1 MKPPFVAFL
10 NTPLGRKLRLA
21 ALIFALLFTA
31 SAVAQYLFIRTRIQ
45 KTSQAEF
52 QAWTEELRHE
62 VNYTTNWNLKKF
74 RQADWTA
81 PGCYVFSTNGLVL
94 DIEGFVAGLVYHVT
108 LPEGLAYGAPTNI
121 TSGVGETWRILAK
134 KLRGGVA
141 ILGTPQPTAPPN
153 ADALLQENATQF
165 GTSIEEAAR
174 IRARDID
181 RNVDYAVVDDSG
193 VLRSAIGGIPLRT
206 TPPRGQSASNPT
218 FHLLSGGK
226 DYAVYC
232 PPVLDAAGNIVGLM
246 AIPRDATL
254 ERQTLRSAVRFN
266 TLLALVS
273 WLAVGALTVAYFV
286 RSEGARRAH
295 LLTLA
300 EALQQQESDTLEF
313 KSSVRWDYNLR
324 RVNRDLEEVIVKTV
338 VAFLNTSGGLLVIG
352 VGDDKSIQG
361 LQPDYD
367 SLSKKSRDGLQLH
380 LQQIISQ
387 KIGVD
392 RYQSNTS
399 VEFHEVQGQDVCLV
413 RVKPAPR
420 PVILKDQNAPALYV
434 RAGGASR
441 TLNVEEAIRYIHD
454 HWGTYV

>member
-1 MKPPFVAFL
+1 MKAPFPRSL

-31 SAVAQYLFIRTRIQ
+31 SAVTQYLFIRARTHQ
-45 KTSQAEF
+45 TAQAEF
-52 QAWTEELRHE
+52 QAWTEELRRE
-62 VNYTTNWNLKKF
+62 INYTTNWNLKKF

-81 PGCYVFSTNGLVL
+81 PGCYLFTTNGLVL
-94 DIEGFVAGLVYHVT
+94 DIEGFVPGVVDRVT
-108 LPEGLAYGAPTNI
+108 LPEGVTYGTPTNI
-121 TSGVGETWRILAK
+121 TSDIGETWRILAK

-141 ILGTPQPTAPPN
+141 ILGTPQPTVPSDT
-153 ADALLQENATQF
+153 DALLQENASQF
-165 GTSIEEAAR
+165 GSSIEEAAK
-174 IRARDID
+174 IRARDIN
-181 RNVDYAVVDDSG
+181 RNLDYAVVDDSG
-193 VLRSAIGGIPLRT
+193 LLHSAIGGIPLRT
-206 TPPRGQSASNPT
+206 PPPRGRSASDPT

-226 DYAVYC
+226 NYAVFC
-232 PPVLDAAGNIVGLM
+232 PPVLDAASNVVGSL
-246 AIPRDATL
+246 AVPREATL

-273 WLAVGALTVAYFV
+273 WLAVATLTAAYLV
-286 RSEGARRAH
+286 RSEGGRRAH

-300 EALQQQESDTLEF
+300 EALQKQESDTLEF

-324 RVNRDLEEVIVKTV
+324 KVNRDLEEVIVKTV

-352 VGDDKSIQG
+352 VDDDKTIQG
-361 LQPDYD
+361 LHPDYD

-392 RYQSNTS
+392 RYQSNTA
-399 VEFHEVQGQDVCLV
+399 VEFHELQGKDVCLV

-434 RAGGASR
+434 RAGGATR
-441 TLNVEEAIRYIHD
+441 TLNVEEAIRYVQD